1 MAAAPRTW
9 DDETERNLLA
19 QNDEATELLA
29 QRVGQMKAVALE
41 IRGDV
46 RESQSSLEGMV
57 SRACKCIAAF
67 AD

>member
-57 SRACKCIAAF
+57 SGARERVAAF
-67 AD
+67 GD